1 MSRHNDGCAGR
12 NGAHTPGPWDY
23 VPSNEHHGPYVTTEY
38 GITVCDCYCM
48 SNPSSLSV
56 RNGGN
61 SKPIHHMHEMADA
74 NARLI
79 AAAPELLE
87 ALIQACGQL
96 NVERVAASS
105 RGEISR
111 STRIGECLKQVEA
124 AIAKAEGR
132 S

>member
-1 MSRHNDGCAGR
+1 MIARQHDAPDCAGR

-23 VPSNEHHGPYVTTEY
+23 VPSNEYHGPYVTTEY
-38 GITVCDCYCM
+38 GSTVCDCYCM
-48 SNPSSLSV
+48 SNPLSLSV
-56 RNGGN
+56 RNGGD

-87 ALIQACGQL
+87 ALKL
-96 NVERVAASS
+96 VASS
-105 RGEISR
+105 GKF
-111 STRIGECLKQVEA
+111 TCFDDAGWDAVND
-124 AIAKAEGR
+124 AIAKTEGR

>member
-1 MSRHNDGCAGR
+1 MTQTGKHT
-12 NGAHTPGPWDY
+12 AHTPGPWDY
-23 VPSNEHHGPYVTTEY
+23 VPSNEHHGPYVTTEH
-38 GITVCDCYCM
+38 GSTVCDCYCM
-48 SNPSSLSV
+48 SNPSGLSV

-87 ALIQACGQL
+87 ALKAAKRYLAFQAPD
-96 NVERVAASS
+96 NVWSLVAD
-105 RGEISR
+105 
-111 STRIGECLKQVEA
+111 

-132 S
+132 